1 MSNLVAALKAEIARL
16 ARKEAKSLNQRTADL
31 ARANRQELRDIKRS
45 LQEIE
50 RVVRR
55 LDTRTSTASEA
66 PAASAA
72 RPEGVPE
79 GFRYSVRSLK
89 SQRRRLKLS
98 AADYATLLG
107 VSMQTVY
114 NWEQDKARPRNSQM
128 ARIVELRNMG
138 RRQAL
143 AELEALGG
151 GSASESSEAA
161 PKKKRAKKASANKKS
176 SRKPAAKKVA
186 RKTSKKSTRKK
197 TTKKKTTKTRR

>member
-16 ARKEAKSLNQRTADL
+16 ARKEAKALNQRTADL
-31 ARANRQELRDIKRS
+31 ARANRQDLREIKRS
-45 LQEIE
+45 LQDIE

-55 LDTRTSTASEA
+55 LDSQAPTSGPAPAPTAS
-66 PAASAA
+66 

-98 AADYATLLG
+98 AAQYAELLG

-143 AELEALGG
+143 AELEAM
-151 GSASESSEAA
+151 SS
-161 PKKKRAKKASANKKS
+161 
-176 SRKPAAKKVA
+176 
-186 RKTSKKSTRKK
+186 TSKPSTK
-197 TTKKKTTKTRR
+197 TRAKKKTTRRKKAAKKAPAKSTRGKKTKKRG